1 MKTFLLP
8 HSFKLLGWI
17 FLISSIIVGVSS
29 QLGWITTSGL
39 METVMT
45 NYTVIG
51 IAIGALFI
59 IASKQKIEDEMS
71 NVIRLS
77 SLLAALYIYVAALIV
92 GTLVIN
98 GINFILFLLLDS
110 ILFPVIFVIVFEV
123 EMKRK
128 YYCDNNAE

>member
-45 NYTVIG
+45 NYIVIG